1 MRDFNTEYKKIY
13 ELVSDDVERVKK
25 VVFAEFPDN
34 NPVLERLAEY
44 FSTPSKHIRAV
55 LSFLYL
61 RSIDIAIDDK
71 QILFQAVIEMI
82 HNASLIHDDVI
93 DDCKVRR
100 GNSSLNNSD
109 GNHLAVILGDYVISK
124 ALKLLCKF
132 HSAEIFELFS
142 RTMSDMCIGEII
154 QQNSLYRI
162 PTIDEYIDKTY
173 KKTGAL
179 FNMTLVGALDIAGVK
194 NNSAQFFAK
203 NFGIAFQLRDDI
215 KNVVENSVNGD
226 IKNGIYTAPVIFG
239 GSVENYSSGIEK
251 AVGLSD
257 NYIQSAVRELK
268 NIKDNKYKAA
278 LIELTELLKY
288 E

>member
-61 RSIDIAIDDK
+61 RSLDISIDDK
-71 QILFQAVIEMI
+71 QILFQTVIELI

-93 DDCKVRR
+93 DDSKVRR
-100 GNSSLNNSD
+100 GYLSLNYSE

-124 ALKLLCKF
+124 ALKLLCKL
-132 HSAEIFELFS
+132 HNAEIFELFS
-142 RTMSDMCIGEII
+142 NTMSDMCLGEII
-154 QQNSLYRI
+154 QQNSLYKI
-162 PTIDEYIDKTY
+162 PSLEEYIDKTY

-179 FNMTLVGALDIAGVK
+179 FNMAIAGAINISGCQGYRVS
-194 NNSAQFFAK
+194 NFAK
-203 NFGIAFQLRDDI
+203 SFGIAFQLRDDI

-226 IKNGIYTAPVIFG
+226 IKNGIYAAPVIFG
-239 GSVENYSSGIEK
+239 GSVEKYSSGIEK

-257 NYIQSAVRELK
+257 NYIQNAVSELK